1 MTVSDTTTDR
11 VQMQMAYKVPA
22 DIYGGCGR
30 AWAAI
35 SNGEVVGLRY
45 MSNHSLDRSTL
56 PLWVQAIKN
65 NAEGLDYRMM
75 PTAHS
80 PKGYARLA
88 AAARSCTDCPKSKRG
103 LDIRPKQLLQK
114 AVAILESEDAISFS
128 AYRQKSR
135 DELAKLGTVLSGDCS
150 CTIFYVSPKH
160 FRA

>member
-1 MTVSDTTTDR
+1 MTVTDTTARTDI
-11 VQMQMAYKVPA
+11 QMAYKVPA
-22 DIYGGCGR
+22 DIYGGCGH

-65 NAEGLDYRMM
+65 NAQGLDYRMM

-80 PKGYARLA
+80 SKGYARLA

-103 LDIRPKQLLQK
+103 LDIRPKQLLYM
-114 AVAILESEDAISFS
+114 AVSILEKENANSFS

-135 DELAKLGTVLSGDCS
+135 EELAKLGTVLSGECS
-150 CTIFYVSPKH
+150 CTVFYVAIKH
-160 FRA
+160 FRS